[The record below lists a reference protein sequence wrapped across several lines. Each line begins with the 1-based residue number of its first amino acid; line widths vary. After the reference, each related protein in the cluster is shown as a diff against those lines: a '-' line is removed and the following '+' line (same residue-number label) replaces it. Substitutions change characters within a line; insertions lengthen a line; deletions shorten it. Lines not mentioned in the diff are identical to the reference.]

1 MTNDS
6 NPSMNLSSAAVV
18 ESSLVAFGAG
28 MSAQSR
34 IDVKNSFLFATLVAN
49 KLHDQTVMSES
60 WFTSFLQVMGD
71 CGWVVAHRT
80 HEKESTTEQSLKVAN
95 VAVKAVQSAATS
107 LLLGGPVTAAIKSLA
122 EAAIKGLET
131 NQPALTVFKRNLERR
146 SHVVVGLA
154 SCTETESGEVVM
166 ALGAIQRTV
175 RKEDVDVLVFDW
187 DSATSE
193 TYKGTAALSFN
204 SLVYASVRAGVE
216 HRLGERALS
225 RIMDYDI

>member
-6 NPSMNLSSAAVV
+6 TPSSSISSAAVV
-18 ESSLVAFGAG
+18 ESSLVAFGAA

-49 KLHDQTVMSES
+49 KLHDQTAMSES
-60 WFTSFLQVMGD
+60 WFKSFLQVMGD

-80 HEKESTTEQSLKVAN
+80 HEKESTSGQTLKVAN
-95 VAVKAVQSAATS
+95 VAVQAVQSAATS

-122 EAAIKGLET
+122 EAAIKGLES
-131 NQPALTVFKRNLERR
+131 NEKALTVFKRNLENRTN
-146 SHVVVGLA
+146 VVIGLA

-166 ALGAIQRTV
+166 ALGAVQRSV
-175 RKEDVDVLVFDW
+175 RKEDINALVFDW
-187 DSATSE
+187 DSSTSA
-193 TYKGTAALSFN
+193 TYKSTAALSFN
-204 SLVYASVRAGVE
+204 SQVYASVRAGVE
-216 HRLGERALS
+216 QRLGARALA